1 MKTVYLYTDG
11 ACRGNPGPGGWAAIL
26 SFNGNEKI
34 LTGYSQNTTN
44 NLMEMEGVIAGLNA
58 LTEPCQ
64 VEVFSDSQ
72 YVVSGASKWLD
83 GWIRRGWVTV
93 KGEPV
98 KNAEQ
103 WRLIQHLI
111 GVRQVNFHWIRGH
124 NGHEKNERCDA
135 LARAEIQRQ
144 YG

>member
-44 NLMEMEGVIAGLNA
+44 NLMEMGGVIAGLNA

-111 GVRQVNFHWIRGH
+111 GVHQVNFHWIRGH